1 MVGRQ
6 SHAPAAFSPGKN
18 RYKGR
23 SGRVRKIEPPPA
35 FDLRTVQPV
44 ASRYTDC
51 AVPAYLLIKETH
63 KNWRLEERSC
73 SNRDRRRDC
82 ERDCTLAVQVNC
94 ILLSKKSVCRFTIQA
109 TLDRLEPEV
118 HLSDVSN
125 TDPVMS
131 ASSNSAR

>member
-1 MVGRQ
+1 VVGCQ
-6 SHAPAAFSPGKN
+6 SHAPTAFSPEKS
-18 RYKGR
+18 RYQGR
-23 SGRVRKIEPPPA
+23 SGRVRKTAPPPA

-44 ASRYTDC
+44 ASRYIDC
-51 AVPAYLLIKETH
+51 AIPAYLLIKETH

-73 SNRDRRRDC
+73 SNRDCRREC

-109 TLDRLEPEV
+109 TPDRLEPEV
-118 HLSDVSN
+118 HLSDICN
-125 TDPVMS
+125 ADPVMS